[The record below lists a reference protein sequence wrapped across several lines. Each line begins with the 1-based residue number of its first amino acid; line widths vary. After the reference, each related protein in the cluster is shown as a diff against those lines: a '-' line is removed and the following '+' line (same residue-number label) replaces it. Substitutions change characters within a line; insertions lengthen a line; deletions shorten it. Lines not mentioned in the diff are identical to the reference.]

1 MRGGLLR
8 NVGLCLVEPTFGIN
22 VGHIARLCA
31 NFGVRKLILT
41 SPKFNFEEA
50 KRYSMAGYRYIEEA
64 SVYES
69 LQSAIENEK
78 PNVVAATTSITAK
91 RPANILRS
99 AIDPRRFAAQISPR
113 TQYVLLVFGRDT
125 TGLMNKEIELCD
137 ITVSINTGTPYR
149 TMNIS
154 HAASIILY
162 ELYNAN
168 KKQKRIS
175 QLDRELLKRVL
186 YVMDELAHEASLE
199 KHRIPRLNR
208 AMRHLLARAQPERRE
223 LTLLLGFLNK
233 VKLMLRTSK
242 QPNINQA
249 PSIF

>member
-1 MRGGLLR
+1 MRAGLLR
-8 NVGLCLVEPTFGIN
+8 NIGLCLVEPTFGIN

-50 KRYSMAGYRYIEEA
+50 KRYSMAGYKYIKGA

-78 PNVVAATTSITAK
+78 PNVVVATTSITAK
-91 RPANILRS
+91 RPANILRA
-99 AIDPRRFAAQISPR
+99 AIDPKQFAAQISLR

-125 TGLMNKEIELCD
+125 TGLMNREIELCD
-137 ITVSINTGTPYR
+137 ITVSINTGTRYK

-162 ELYNAN
+162 ELYNAG
-168 KKQKRIS
+168 KKQKMTS
-175 QLDRELLKRVL
+175 QLDRQLLERVL
-186 YVMDELAHEASLE
+186 HMINELAHEVTLE
-199 KHRIPRLNR
+199 KHRVPRLHR
-208 AMRHLLARAQPERRE
+208 AMRHLLTRAQPEGRE

-233 VKLMLRTSK
+233 VRLMLRTSK
-242 QPNINQA
+242 RPNLNQA